1 MKVPMKWIREYADI
15 PVDAETYMNKMIMIG
30 DGVEGYEQLGGEV
43 TGVVVG
49 RVVTCEPHPNSDHLH
64 VCRVDVGEVKDG
76 EPELLQIVCGA
87 PNVAAG
93 QLVPVAKNGAHLP
106 GGVTIKKGKLRGEV
120 SEGMIC
126 SGEEL
131 GCPPELYPN
140 IWNEGILVFNEDHPL
155 GADVKPILGLD
166 DTVMDFEVLANRP
179 DCLSVW
185 GIARETA
192 VALGTA
198 FKKPDINVV
207 ENGKGDIHDYV
218 KVEVHDT
225 DLCPR
230 YVARVIDN
238 VRVGPSPKWLREYL
252 FGAGMRSINNV
263 VDITNFVMLETGH
276 PMHAFDLDKVAG
288 RHIIVRRAKAGEAIT
303 TLDGKQHEMQAG
315 QLAICDAE
323 KPSCVAGV
331 MGGEESEI
339 TEQTRSVMFECA
351 VFDYAATRLTARALG
366 IRTESSGRFEKGV
379 NIRTPLEAMQR
390 ACQLIHELDAGDV
403 VPGIIDLY
411 PNPVPEQVV
420 TGSCARIARRAGVDI
435 PPEDIVRILESLHF
449 GVERDGDRLTCT
461 VPDFRQDITVG
472 EADLC
477 EEALRVY
484 GYDHIPATPL
494 RGETTHGGRSPQMR
508 LKEKVAGLLTGLGFY
523 EIMNYSFVSPKAV
536 EKLGL
541 DADDPRLNQLPIRNP
556 LGEDTS
562 VMRTTLVPDMLKTLA
577 LNMNHGNESAALFEA
592 STVFDPANRTEEN
605 LPTETRKL
613 CLGVYGKAANFFT
626 LRAVCERLL
635 NALGIPFT
643 VEKYRENYLHPGR
656 SGRMVTGKETVCV
669 LGEVNPEVHDRFE
682 MTGRAYI
689 AELDLDQLRRLQQPM
704 GAVKPMPRFPAVARD
719 LSLVMDERV
728 EIGPMLRDL
737 AKAGGSLLEDAKMFD
752 VYRNPVLGPDKKSV
766 AFSFVFRAPD
776 RTLTE
781 AEITKAMDKLLKTA
795 EEKYGAVIRG

>member
-15 PVDAETYMNKMIMIG
+15 PVDAETYMNRMIMIG
-30 DGVEGYEQLGGEV
+30 DGVEGYENLGAEV
-43 TGVVVG
+43 EGVVVG
-49 RVVTCEPHPNSDHLH
+49 RVLTCEPHPNSDHLH
-64 VCRVDVGEVKDG
+64 VCKVDVGDVKDG
-76 EPELLQIVCGA
+76 EPEPLQIVCGA

-106 GGVTIKKGKLRGEV
+106 GGVIIKKGKLRGEV

-140 IWNEGILVFNEDHPL
+140 VWEKGILVFNEDYPL
-155 GADVKPILGLD
+155 GADVRPILGLD

-192 VALGTA
+192 VALGTE
-198 FKKPDINVV
+198 FKKPEIRVV
-207 ENGKGDIHDYV
+207 ENGTGDIHDYV
-218 KVEVHDT
+218 NVEVRDT

-230 YVARVIDN
+230 YVARVIDS

-252 FGAGMRSINNV
+252 YGAGMRSINNV

-303 TLDGKQHEMQAG
+303 TLDGKQHEMSEG

-403 VPGIIDLY
+403 VPGVIDIY

-420 TGSCARIARRAGVDI
+420 TGSCSRIARRAGVDI
-435 PPEDIVRILESLHF
+435 PAEDIVRILESLHF
-449 GVERDGDRLTCT
+449 GVKRDGDLLTCT

-472 EADLC
+472 ETDLC

-484 GYDHIPATPL
+484 GYDHIPGTPL
-494 RGETTHGGRSPQMR
+494 RGETTPGGRSPQMR
-508 LKEKVAGLLTGLGFY
+508 LKDKVSGLLTGLGFC

-541 DADDPRLNQLPIRNP
+541 EADDPRLNQLPIRNP

-562 VMRTTLVPDMLKTLA
+562 VMRSTLVPDMLRTLA
-577 LNMNHGNESAALFEA
+577 LNMNHGNETALLFEA
-592 STVFDPANRTEEN
+592 STVFDPTNRTREN

-613 CLGVYGKAANFFT
+613 CLGGYGKAVNFYT

-635 NALGIPFT
+635 RALGVEFR
-643 VEKYRENYLHPGR
+643 VEKHQENYLHPGR
-656 SGRMVTGKETVCV
+656 SARLVSGEETVCI
-669 LGEVNPEVHDRFE
+669 LGEVNPDVRDRFE
-682 MTGRAYI
+682 MNARACI
-689 AELDLDQLRRLQQPM
+689 AEMDLDQLLRLRTPM
-704 GAVKPMPRFPAVARD
+704 GVVKPMPRFPAVSRD
-719 LSLVMDERV
+719 LSLVMAEQV
-728 EIGPMLRDL
+728 EIGPMLTDL
-737 AKAGGSLLEDAKMFD
+737 REAGGKLLEDARMFD
-752 VYRNPVLGPDKKSV
+752 VYRNPILGPDKKSV

-781 AEITKAMDKLLKTA
+781 AEIGKAMDRLLKVA
-795 EEKYGAVIRG
+795 AEKYNAVIRA